1 MPAAP
6 TPPPKPSR
14 LWYGWVVLGV
24 VFLSMCALI
33 AVRSSFGVFFK
44 PVAGEFG
51 WNRAQTSGAFSAG
64 LLGQALGSPL
74 AGWMMDRWS
83 IRATMSLGILFTG
96 AAAGAMAFT
105 NGLAFYYAMY
115 FLLCLAFSGGTWV
128 AQVPTLSNWFVARR
142 GFAFGF
148 TNSAQGLAFALNAAT
163 PFLIAWLGW
172 RGSYLA
178 LGGMLV
184 FFALPTVALLHRDH
198 PRQKGTVADAPFLA
212 EGRPAQPPPE
222 EVAARAAGTVG
233 ALLSLPFALVAG
245 VYASI
250 AFSFGAVIVHIV
262 PHATDQGFS
271 PGESGLILALWGSVM
286 VAGNLLSGLSDRV
299 GRLPTYWTGSLLCA
313 LSTLAL
319 AAYVQGT
326 PKWIF
331 YAATVTSGL
340 ALGLVRPTA
349 SSLLADHFAG
359 PGFGKINGAVMSCFA
374 LAGAAGPAVTGALFD
389 ATGSY
394 RRAFWLVAAVFLLAA
409 VFASGLGRRR

>member
-1 MPAAP
+1 
-6 TPPPKPSR
+6 
-14 LWYGWVVLGV
+14 
-24 VFLSMCALI
+24 MCALI

-44 PVAGEFG
+44 SVAGEFG
-51 WNRAQTSGAFSAG
+51 WSRAQTSGAFSAG

-83 IRATMSLGILFTG
+83 IRRTMCLGILFTG

-105 NGLAFYYAMY
+105 NGLASYYAMY
-115 FLLCLAFSGGTWV
+115 FLLCVGFAGGTWV
-128 AQVPTLSNWFVARR
+128 AQVPTLSNWFAARR
-142 GFAFGF
+142 GFAIGF

-163 PFLIAWLGW
+163 PFLIARLGW

-184 FFALPTVALLHRDH
+184 LFALPVVALLHRDH
-198 PRQKGTVADAPFLA
+198 PRQKGTVADAPFLGSA
-212 EGRPAQPPPE
+212 PAPPPP
-222 EVAARAAGTVG
+222 ARKAPARAGTAG

-299 GRLPTYWTGSLLCA
+299 GRLPTYWAGSLLCA

-319 AAYVQGT
+319 AAYAQGT

-340 ALGLVRPTA
+340 ALGLARPTA

-359 PGFGKINGAVMSCFA
+359 PGFGKINGAAMSCFA

-394 RRAFWLVAAVFLLAA
+394 RGAFWIVAAVFLLGA
-409 VFASGLGRRR
+409 VFASGLGKRK